1 MVNILW
7 VLKWYVIMLSKDKL
21 FIYSK
26 ANSPAFARLPRI
38 YTDRQGRGSYRW
50 KYAPTCLSRF
60 LNISWTLGQN
70 THPPNS
76 DLKVPFCTN
85 IHWAFGGEQ
94 YKSWNIFISD
104 QSNPGPKAQNQLH
117 PKLNF
122 WWRFFDTLKK
132 KRQERSVSSHDK
144 AKIGEILVK
153 LEYFYCAY
161 ATNASTPYQQG
172 NSPGVKSSKNL
183 LHIGIVELT
192 SKTRRC
198 CSSFNINLRL
208 NRVDISI
215 TKLSRAFRPIPFSL
229 VR

>member
-85 IHWAFGGEQ
+85 IHWAFGGER

-122 WWRFFDTLKK
+122 WWRFFWYLEKK
-132 KRQERSVSSHDK
+132 KTR
-144 AKIGEILVK
+144 KI
-153 LEYFYCAY
+153 C
-161 ATNASTPYQQG
+161 
-172 NSPGVKSSKNL
+172 VKSW
-183 LHIGIVELT
+183 
-192 SKTRRC
+192 
-198 CSSFNINLRL
+198 
-208 NRVDISI
+208 
-215 TKLSRAFRPIPFSL
+215 
-229 VR
+229 